1 MDDSAFPWSSD
12 WYRRR
17 AQAAQQGNLDN
28 NFRLWYTDNADHG
41 GPPNTAA
48 QAITVGYHGVLQQAL
63 RDLAVWVEQG
73 IPPPASTNYQVVD
86 TQVLVPP
93 TARERRGV
101 QPVVT
106 LTADGGA
113 RADVAAG
120 TTVSFS
126 AVAEVPPNTGD
137 IVAAQ
142 WDFLGLGTYPV
153 SATIGT
159 PRPKVTLTATHTYT
173 SPGTYFPVIRV
184 TSQRQGD
191 PNTHY
196 GLIQNLARAR
206 VVVT

>member
-1 MDDSAFPWSSD
+1 M
-12 WYRRR
+12 
-17 AQAAQQGNLDN
+17 
-28 NFRLWYTDNADHG
+28 
-41 GPPNTAA
+41 
-48 QAITVGYHGVLQQAL
+48 
-63 RDLAVWVEQG
+63 
-73 IPPPASTNYQVVD
+73 
-86 TQVLVPP
+86 
-93 TARERRGV
+93 
-101 QPVVT
+101 
-106 LTADGGA
+106 
-113 RADVAAG
+113 AAG

-142 WDFLGLGTYPV
+142 RDFLGLGTYPV

-191 PNTHY
+191 PDTHY